1 MFSRRAKKSGLI
13 HERSPVRVFTNTGEP
28 LCAPALGKPQE
39 LGGKEGG
46 DEVSEGV
53 RFRGVNTEIKKGKK
67 MMMMKLMRR
76 RRRKNKRRRGRRKRK
91 WRRRRKRTRS
101 NKSKCYFGSESPILV
116 ESVLWKREIQRMRPW
131 DISSMHVSHLDK

>member
-1 MFSRRAKKSGLI
+1 M
-13 HERSPVRVFTNTGEP
+13 
-28 LCAPALGKPQE
+28 
-39 LGGKEGG
+39 
-46 DEVSEGV
+46 SEGV

-101 NKSKCYFGSESPILV
+101 NKSKCYFGSESLILF
-116 ESVLWKREIQRMRPW
+116 ESVLWKRESQRMRPKV
-131 DISSMHVSHLDK
+131 ISSMHESHLDK